1 MLRRYVST
9 ALLTSSLLFGSLLLA
24 PSPST
29 LQAKAVGVF
38 ATVTTIDARTGIATL
53 EVAGGETF
61 AVPKDSLWKVG
72 TRMLCE
78 RVSDGV
84 PHSLERCMPWQ

>member
-9 ALLTSSLLFGSLLLA
+9 ALLMGSLVFGSLLLA

-38 ATVTTIDARTGIATL
+38 ATISAIDARTGIATL
-53 EVAGGETF
+53 QVDGGESF
-61 AVPKDSLWKVG
+61 AVPKDRTWQVG
-72 TRMLCE
+72 MRLLCE
-78 RVSDGV
+78 RVSDGI
-84 PHSLERCMPWQ
+84 PHYLQGCLSW